1 MDFSQFVRDDFLDL
15 HSKTINISELVRFLQ
30 SNPNIT
36 KLSLKHCYIDDE
48 GAEALANGNLANLT
62 QLNLSSNSIGDE
74 GAEALANGNLT
85 NLTSLDV
92 ALNNIGD
99 KGEKALAG
107 LKKVNVKG
115 IENFR
120 TMDSLINKFTQS
132 NSSIEIFDPAKS
144 ENKTTL
150 DDIIIPESVKKELNK
165 ILGTIPER
173 NKELLKKTGY
183 KPEKGYLFYGP
194 PGNGKTKI
202 ARAIAC
208 QANAKFISVSASEFL
223 KSYIGEG
230 EKYVREIF
238 KKARANAPCIIFIDE
253 IDCIAT
259 KRGSGGSSSHAQSCD
274 SLVNQFLTEL
284 DGFNP
289 LEGVTVIAATNRRD
303 VLDTA
308 FTRPGRL
315 YNHIEIPLPDKTQR
329 KDILDLYIKKFKD
342 TEGLEVTVDTGKLA
356 DKTDG
361 FSGAELEY
369 LINKTAWDIIYNATT
384 EGKVAI
390 NKNHFIKAIKK
401 KKSQGPESE
410 QVNNDLESLNSPV
423 DNENNVES
431 HSSANSGPNV
441 VDTQQ
446 LAKVTKLLNDIQIKI
461 NALQEEREEIFEEL
475 DSMSS
480 NLEQGLDS
488 VRKDLIKVTQCAEEH
503 TQLKNNNLKTIT
515 EKYTQLKSELE
526 SMVTTELKKH
536 ESTLENRVKD
546 LQKQFE
552 GKNKELNSKYE
563 KFLGASNNSKRQ
575 GSYASI
581 SFVLSG
587 ASAVGASLTMF
598 HLAMCLSLAVAALI
612 FLAAGCYCLYK
623 ANTTLS
629 NVEIDQT
636 TNLVVV

>member
-1 MDFSQFVRDDFLDL
+1 MYFR
-15 HSKTINISELVRFLQ
+15 
-30 SNPNIT
+30 
-36 KLSLKHCYIDDE
+36 KHY
-48 GAEALANGNLANLT
+48 
-62 QLNLSSNSIGDE
+62 
-74 GAEALANGNLT
+74 
-85 NLTSLDV
+85 
-92 ALNNIGD
+92 
-99 KGEKALAG
+99 
-107 LKKVNVKG
+107 
-115 IENFR
+115 
-120 TMDSLINKFTQS
+120 
-132 NSSIEIFDPAKS
+132 
-144 ENKTTL
+144 
-150 DDIIIPESVKKELNK
+150 
-165 ILGTIPER
+165 
-173 NKELLKKTGY
+173 
-183 KPEKGYLFYGP
+183 
-194 PGNGKTKI
+194 
-202 ARAIAC
+202 
-208 QANAKFISVSASEFL
+208 
-223 KSYIGEG
+223 
-230 EKYVREIF
+230 
-238 KKARANAPCIIFIDE
+238 
-253 IDCIAT
+253 
-259 KRGSGGSSSHAQSCD
+259 SSSHAQSCD

-289 LEGVTVIAATNRRD
+289 LEGVTVITATNRKD
-303 VLDTA
+303 VLDKA
-308 FTRPGRL
+308 LIRPGRL
-315 YNHIEIPLPDKTQR
+315 SNHIEIPLPDKAQR
-329 KDILDLYIKKFKD
+329 KDILDLYIKKFQD
-342 TEGLEVTVDTGKLA
+342 IEELEVTVDTGKLA

-361 FSGAELEY
+361 FSGAELKY
-369 LINKTAWDIIYNATT
+369 LINNTAWDIIYHATT

-446 LAKVTKLLNDIQIKI
+446 LTKITTVLHTTQTRIDKLK
-461 NALQEEREEIFEEL
+461 EECEEKFEEL
-475 DSMSS
+475 DSRNSELKQKLS
-480 NLEQGLDS
+480 DVEQ
-488 VRKDLIKVTQCAEEH
+488 DLTKITECAEEH
-503 TQLKNNNLKTIT
+503 TQLKDNLKTIT
-515 EKYTQLKSELE
+515 EKYTQLQSELE

-563 KFLGASNNSKRQ
+563 KFLGASINSKRQ

-612 FLAAGCYCLYK
+612 FLAAGCYCLHK

-636 TNLVVV
+636 TNLAVA